1 MHLNHPEVNRMS
13 KSATVALNAN
23 FKYWKEKRFPKPK
36 ETDPNYFEYYCII
49 QFLKSFVIGDS
60 QIKTGHIGASL
71 DGGVDAFYAFIDGE
85 LVDPEMELDLKA
97 DNPVRVIIMQMKET
111 EGFSPTAVDK
121 LYWFIDDLLDLP
133 RKKADYHKTYRPELI
148 SLMRSF
154 KDKFGLIIGQEPPLS
169 IEFLYVTK
177 LDVTENEDCRK
188 GATKIKKKVKEYFEN
203 AECSFEFVN
212 AAKLWKQVQLKR
224 PKKKVLKWQQV
235 MPTPE
240 GHIGLVTLQDFYAF
254 LKDDDGEIAERFF
267 DSNVRGYWKG
277 SPINKK
283 IGETLKEPT
292 TEFWLL
298 NNGITMLA
306 ESLTPTKVFQEDE
319 IDDPQIVNG
328 LQTSRQ
334 IFNYYKELSAPL
346 GKGRRVLVKVIKGAN
361 KTVRDDI
368 IKATN
373 SQNKMPAESLR
384 ATDAIHRKIETLFRG
399 NDLFYD
405 RRNGHY
411 KDQGEPV
418 SQIVSVVEALQAM
431 LSVVLLRPDAAR
443 GRPRDYFKYDAQ
455 YESVFG
461 NEDKDYE
468 PYDLNLYLKSTLIM
482 RRVEEFLEE
491 LDIEPILRRNIVFY
505 VAMAAVCIK
514 TGSAYA
520 PPDKILKLDIASL
533 TGEFLTEC
541 YESVRARFE
550 ALAEKTAMATDGE
563 TDYDALAKSP
573 NFLRV
578 LNTYLKRR
586 LANRKRSKTKA

>member
-1 MHLNHPEVNRMS
+1 MS
-13 KSATVALNAN
+13 KSAAVALEAN
-23 FKYWKEKRFPKPK
+23 FKLWREKRFPNPKP
-36 ETDPNYFEYYCII
+36 TDPNYFEYYCII

-60 QIKTGHIGASL
+60 QIKVGHVGASL

-85 LVDPEMELDLKA
+85 LVDTEMEPDLKA
-97 DNPVRVIIMQMKET
+97 DNPVRVVIMQMKEN
-111 EGFSPTAVDK
+111 EGFSPVAVDK
-121 LYWFIDDLLDLP
+121 LFWFVDDLLDLP
-133 RKKADYHKTYRPELI
+133 RKKADYHSTYRPELI

-154 KDKFGLIIGQEPPLS
+154 KDKFGLIIGQMPPLS
-169 IEFLYVTK
+169 IEIFYVTK
-177 LDVTENEDCRK
+177 KDVVENADSKKAAARIE
-188 GATKIKKKVKEYFEN
+188 KKVKEYFEE

-212 AAKLWKQVQLKR
+212 ATKLWKQVQLRR
-224 PKKKVLKWQQV
+224 PKKKVLKWQQI

-240 GHIGLVTLQDFYAF
+240 GHIGLVALRDFYAF

-283 IGETLKEPT
+283 IGETLKYPT

-298 NNGITMLA
+298 NNGITILT
-306 ESLTPTKVFQEDE
+306 ETLTPTDEFQEFE
-319 IDDPQIVNG
+319 LIDPQIVNG

-334 IFNYYKELSAPL
+334 IFNYYRDLTSQV
-346 GKGRRVLVKVIKGAN
+346 GKGRRVLVKVIKAAN

-384 ATDAIHRKIETLFRG
+384 TTDAIHRKIETLFRG

-431 LSVVLLRPDAAR
+431 LSIVLRRPNDAR
-443 GRPRDYFKYDAQ
+443 GRPRDYFKDNEQ

-461 NEDKDYE
+461 NEDNDFE
-468 PYDLNLYLKSTLIM
+468 PYDLSLYLKSTLIL
-482 RRVEEFLEE
+482 RRVQEFLDG
-491 LDIEPILRRNIVFY
+491 LDIEPIHRRNIVFY
-505 VAMAAVCIK
+505 LAMVAVSVK
-514 TGSAYA
+514 VGSAYA
-520 PPDKILKLDIASL
+520 APDKILKLDIASL
-533 TGEFLTEC
+533 TDEFLLEC
-541 YESVRARFE
+541 YQQVKTRYE
-550 ALAEKTAMATDGE
+550 ALAAKTSEDGE
-563 TDYDALAKSP
+563 PDYDALAKGP
-573 NFLRV
+573 QL
-578 LNTYLKRR
+578 LKILETYLKKRF
-586 LANRKRSKTKA
+586 AKRKSTKAAVKK